1 MDRYVVI
8 DPNGQ
13 VVGRFPN
20 TPNGCEEAKEYAKR
34 LSENSNEPT
43 TETEVELN
51 KIRLDRLN
59 KIADAKDIA
68 KKETATANEET
79 RVACVKRIKE
89 YCIPKYAE
97 LRALEHALER
107 ATDTKS
113 RLVVQ
118 VADGNSFL
126 YYPGWHGDAD
136 KVGFAVSTGGTSTY
150 YYTVTKEGELWKNC
164 SYGKKFPMQ
173 LDDMPYWLAAQFV
186 DGFDKWETE
195 LYRKV
200 DAV

>member
-1 MDRYVVI
+1 MD
-8 DPNGQ
+8 
-13 VVGRFPN
+13 
-20 TPNGCEEAKEYAKR
+20 
-34 LSENSNEPT
+34 
-43 TETEVELN
+43 LN

-59 KIADAKDIA
+59 KIANAKDIA
-68 KKETATANEET
+68 KKETALANEET
-79 RVACVKRIKE
+79 RVACIKRIKE

-97 LRALEHALER
+97 LLALEHALER

-113 RLVVQ
+113 RLEVQ

-126 YYPGWHGDAD
+126 YYPGWHGG
-136 KVGFAVSTGGTSTY
+136 KIGFAVCKSNTSTY
-150 YYTVTKEGELWKNC
+150 YYTVTEDGELWENC
-164 SYGKKFPMQ
+164 SYHKQFPMQ
-173 LDDMPYWLAAQFV
+173 MDDMPYWLAVQFV